1 MASLAAG
8 QQVSVA
14 LCGNKSKTVKNADGP
29 LRQDVESNYAEAARC
44 LHVPQMD
51 EVKKAAQEEF
61 DHISAR
67 AQDEVKRPNVS
78 CQRCCS
84 MCCILSPTLLVPT
97 PPLSLPHPHPPSLQ
111 ISRLQ
116 AVRVEMMRKALV
128 QWCEKQLVTAR
139 DGLQQFNQHLES
151 FRGMTW

>member
-67 AQDEVKRPNVS
+67 AQDEVKRTSAVNGAVPCVVS
-78 CQRCCS
+78 SPQHYLYQPLPS
-84 MCCILSPTLLVPT
+84 LSHTPT
-97 PPLSLPHPHPPSLQ
+97 PPPF
-111 ISRLQ
+111 R
-116 AVRVEMMRKALV
+116 
-128 QWCEKQLVTAR
+128 
-139 DGLQQFNQHLES
+139 
-151 FRGMTW
+151 FRGCRLSVWR